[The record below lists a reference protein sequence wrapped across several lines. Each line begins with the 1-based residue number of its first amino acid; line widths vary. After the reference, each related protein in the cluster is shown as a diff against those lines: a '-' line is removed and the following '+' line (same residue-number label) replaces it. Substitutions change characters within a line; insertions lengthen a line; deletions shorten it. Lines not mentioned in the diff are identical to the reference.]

1 MKNDF
6 YTNRLNASRVPL
18 GFRSDFS
25 GLLFGGFL
33 WLGFSSC
40 QGQQSGTE
48 SISSA
53 VETKTASFQLN
64 TGLPDQEA
72 FSDYWYQGLAE
83 LNVFDLEQVRYGE
96 LRRGDAVMI
105 FVTEDISRKERV
117 KLDHPEDAGD
127 KGVHVMKL
135 NFTREFPTGIYAYRT
150 MQSVFTPVHRGNEG
164 PTLKV
169 STSSQE
175 WCGHVYMDLQWEGG
189 QYKADVSSYF
199 EGESVE
205 QAALGEAWAEDEVWN
220 LIRLNPEEL
229 PLGNFRAIP
238 SNLDI
243 RLRHIALESYDAAG
257 SVEAGEPGMKIYT
270 LRYPGMGRELRI
282 YFEENFPF
290 RITEWSEK
298 MANADESLVTRAVL
312 RKQLMSDYW
321 RLNRESDAP
330 KRLELGLD

>member
-1 MKNDF
+1 MKINLYKDS
-6 YTNRLNASRVPL
+6 LKGARVPHA
-18 GFRSDFS
+18 FRSVLS
-25 GLLFGGFL
+25 ALIFGSFL
-33 WLGFSSC
+33 GLGFSSC
-40 QGQQSGTE
+40 QGQQSETE
-48 SISSA
+48 STAAAI
-53 VETKTASFQLN
+53 ETKTASFQHN
-64 TGLPDQEA
+64 AGLPDQEA
-72 FSDYWYQGLAE
+72 FSAYWYQGLAE

-96 LRRGDAVMI
+96 LRQGNAVMI
-105 FVTEDISRKERV
+105 FVTEDISRTERV

-175 WCGHVYMDLQWEGG
+175 WCGHVYMDMQWKDG

-229 PLGNFRAIP
+229 PLGKFRAIP

-243 RLRHIALESYDAAG
+243 RLRHIALESYDAEA
-257 SVEAGEPGMKIYT
+257 SVNAGEPGEKIYT

-282 YFEENFPF
+282 HFEENFPF

-298 MANADESLVTRAVL
+298 MANADESLITRAVL